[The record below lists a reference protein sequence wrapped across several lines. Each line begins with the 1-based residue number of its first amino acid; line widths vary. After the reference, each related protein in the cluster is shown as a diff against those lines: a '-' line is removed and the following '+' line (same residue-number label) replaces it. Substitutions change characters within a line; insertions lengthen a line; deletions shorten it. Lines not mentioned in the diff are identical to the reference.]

1 MWVVVV
7 ESPAKARTVGR
18 FLGRGWRVLACHGH
32 VRDLSAKAGSVK
44 PDEGFAMVYE
54 TAGRRAARALG
65 AIRTALGDAEG
76 LILATDPDREGEAIA
91 WQVLGWLREKDALG
105 ERPVRRV
112 AFHEITAEGVRAR
125 WRGRAAWTWTW
136 CARRRGARST
146 TWWGTGCRR

>member
-32 VRDLSAKAGSVK
+32 VRDLPAKAGSVK
-44 PDEGFAMVYE
+44 PDDGFAMVYE

-65 AIRTALGDAEG
+65 AIRAALGDAEG

-91 WQVLGWLREKDALG
+91 WRPAARAFSWSRRAGTARSWAAGPGRPAITAGRLRPDRTR
-105 ERPVRRV
+105 RPVR
-112 AFHEITAEGVRAR
+112 
-125 WRGRAAWTWTW
+125 GRS
-136 CARRRGARST
+136 G
-146 TWWGTGCRR
+146 